1 MQDMHVEKEKP
12 DDNRLKRFLLLIL
25 LPSII
30 VLTTAGYFYSLG
42 RFVKTENAYIKA
54 PIVSVQSQLPGRVE
68 LVFVKDNQ
76 KVKKGQKLLKIE
88 TQKLELDLIEQEQ
101 NLLSIIKE
109 LENRKLKY
117 NEAKEEIK
125 LAREEIKFYFS
136 EMERIKALV
145 NIEIKVA
152 KEKVEYQKLELDRI
166 RNLVSKRVGLKS
178 KLDEAN
184 YLYKSAVNNLKF
196 VTLNNDLDE
205 IKHSY
210 VSSKQKLKIFEDKAR
225 SILTTL
231 NGNEKI
237 NPFDHPL
244 YKKHLSKLNQI
255 KFDIKKST
263 IIADHEGIIAKMNIE
278 VGEYINLGRMLFAIV
293 DEKKAWVEANLKET
307 ELTHVKV
314 GQSVIF
320 VPDTFSKNSWQGQVE
335 SISPATGAEFSIL
348 PPQNSSGNWVKV
360 VQRVPVRI
368 SIGKILEQNNEVFKI
383 NKELRMGMSVSVTI
397 DTKHEGEVPFIIR
410 PFANIFKFFEL

>member
-1 MQDMHVEKEKP
+1 MQDTHVDKEKP
-12 DDNRLKRFLLLIL
+12 DDNTLKRFLLLIL

-42 RFVKTENAYIKA
+42 RFVKTENAYVKA

-68 LVFVKDNQ
+68 YVFVKDNQ
-76 KVKKGQKLLKIE
+76 RVKKGQKLLKIE

-101 NLLSIIKE
+101 NLLGIIKE

-136 EMERIKALV
+136 EMARIKSLV

-152 KEKVEYQKLELDRI
+152 KEKVEYQKLELNRI

-210 VSSKQKLKIFEDKAR
+210 VSSKQRLKIFEDKAR

-278 VGEYINLGRMLFAIV
+278 IGEYINLGRMLFAIV

-314 GQSVIF
+314 GQSVTF
-320 VPDTFSKNSWQGQVE
+320 VPDTFSKNTWQGQVE

-368 SIGKILEQNNEVFKI
+368 SIGKLIQQNNDGSET

>member
-12 DDNRLKRFLLLIL
+12 DDNTLKRFLLLIL

-42 RFVKTENAYIKA
+42 RFVKTENAYVKA

-68 LVFVKDNQ
+68 FVFVKDNQ
-76 KVKKGQKLLKIE
+76 RVKKGQKLLKIE

-136 EMERIKALV
+136 EMARIKSLV

-152 KEKVEYQKLELDRI
+152 KEKVEYQKLELNRI

-210 VSSKQKLKIFEDKAR
+210 VSSKQRLKIFEDKAR

-237 NPFDHPL
+237 SPFDHPL

-278 VGEYINLGRMLFAIV
+278 IGEYINLGRMLFAIV

-314 GQSVIF
+314 GQSVTF
-320 VPDTFSKNSWQGQVE
+320 VPDTFSKNTWQGQVE

-368 SIGKILEQNNEVFKI
+368 SIGKLIQQNNDGSET